1 MKIVN
6 RKTIT
11 FAVLAILTLTAGL
24 ALAQGPGQGRHSR
37 GQGCGGWAEGP
48 GARWEHLAE
57 RLELTAEQQTA
68 IDELREANRAQNL
81 ELGKELARL
90 QNELEGE
97 MLKDDP
103 DQKTALKLADRLGD
117 LRKEMQASRLET
129 RLAVREQLTPE
140 QRDKMLAMGAGHGK
154 RGGRQ
159 GCCDGHG
166 PRRGGRHGRHG
177 GGHGGWAGGADDRPD
192 VD

>member
-1 MKIVN
+1 MKTMN
-6 RKTIT
+6 RKTIIL
-11 FAVLAILTLTAGL
+11 AVLAILILATGV
-24 ALAQGPGQGRHSR
+24 ALAQGPGQGRHGQ

-48 GARWEHLAE
+48 GPRWEHLAE
-57 RLELTAEQQTA
+57 RLELTAEQQQA
-68 IDELREANRAQNL
+68 IDGLREANRAQNL
-81 ELGKELARL
+81 ELRKELARL

-103 DQKTALKLADRLGD
+103 DQKTALELADKIGD

-159 GCCDGHG
+159 GRCDGHG
-166 PRRGGRHGRHG
+166 PRRGGRHGGWG
-177 GGHGGWAGGADDRPD
+177 GGPDGRPD